1 MKIEWKKELNKVTF
15 SKSVEPEVESR
26 ETTGG
31 VIPVDVSLL
40 RYLNIL
46 AEPCMERFL
55 SKSSLAADI
64 S

>member
-1 MKIEWKKELNKVTF
+1 MKIEWKELNKVTF

-31 VIPVDVSLL
+31 IIPMDVSWL
-40 RYLNIL
+40 RYL
-46 AEPCMERFL
+46 AEPFMERFL